1 MWESIINR
9 IYRMK
14 IGTRT
19 AISYFAVIMVVLA
32 FTTASILLL
41 QYAKNIDIKIA
52 SHFSPVISAIKD
64 YQFLIEETGRLSA
77 EISIQSNEN
86 KRNRLIK
93 IHQRLYTR
101 QKSTLIGLCQEPGL
115 GDIKKRIISVDKRFE
130 NTIKLEKQLLD
141 LTSSDSTYKD
151 SMKMLEAKALKEKID
166 NEIAKLKLVLSET
179 TLQAIS
185 VFNKLDAQKFASY
198 RTLSY
203 LLLIMIIV
211 IAILA
216 AVSIIITNFTIIKPI
231 KELNAILDEVGE
243 GKIIQFQSDTPREDE
258 IGDMIYSAQK
268 LVQGFKN
275 KEQVANAI
283 GKGDYDIKV
292 PLLSNRDRLG
302 KALSEMRDNLKLSKE
317 KEAENIKSLEAY
329 NISLMKKNK
338 QLEEFAYIT
347 SHDLKS
353 PLRGINNLT
362 EWIQEDMGETLSD
375 ESSKYFNMLRGRAHR
390 MEALINSILQY
401 SRAEKTKE
409 NQEKISSKNVIHE
422 VLESLDLPENISIL
436 IDDALPNITANKK
449 DIFEVFKVFI
459 SNAIH
464 HNKSDEPVLNISF
477 QQLGNTVTFCIAD
490 NGPGIAEEFHEKI
503 FTIFQTLERRDEV
516 ENIGAGLAIGKK
528 IIEGYGGKVWLKSE
542 LGKGANFY
550 FEWPA

>member
-115 GDIKKRIISVDKRFE
+115 SDIKKRVISVDKRFE

>member
-1 MWESIINR
+1 
-9 IYRMK
+9 MK

-41 QYAKNIDIKIA
+41 QYGKNIDIKIA
-52 SHFSPVISAIKD
+52 SSFSPVISAIKD
-64 YQFLIEETGRLSA
+64 YQFLIEETGRLSTDL
-77 EISIQSNEN
+77 SIQPNDV
-86 KRNRLIK
+86 KRSRLTK
-93 IHQRLYTR
+93 IHERLYNR
-101 QKSTLIGLCQEPGL
+101 QKLTLIGLCQEPGL
-115 GDIKKRIISVDKRFE
+115 ADVKKRIIGVDKRFE
-130 NTIKLEKQLLD
+130 STLLLEKKLLAVLD
-141 LTSSDSTYKD
+141 SDQAYTD
-151 SMKMLEAKALKEKID
+151 TNKMQEAKKLKDKID
-166 NEIAKLKLVLSET
+166 NEIGKLRLILSET
-179 TLQAIS
+179 SLQAIS

-211 IAILA
+211 IALLA
-216 AVSIIITNFTIIKPI
+216 IVSIYITNITIIKPI
-231 KELNAILDEVGE
+231 KELSAILDEVGA
-243 GKIIQFQSDTPREDE
+243 GKIIQFQSDIPREDE
-258 IGDMIYSAQK
+258 IGDMINSAQK
-268 LVQGFKN
+268 VVQGFKN

-292 PLLSNRDRLG
+292 PMLSRRDRLG

-329 NISLMKKNK
+329 TINLMKKNK
-338 QLEEFAYIT
+338 ELDQFAYIT

-362 EWIQEDMGETLSD
+362 EWIQEDMGEKLSE
-375 ESSKYFNMLRGRAHR
+375 ESNKYFNMLRGRVHR

-401 SRAEKTKE
+401 SRAGKTVE
-409 NQEKISSKNVIHE
+409 NQERLSSKTLVYE
-422 VLESLDLPENISIL
+422 VLETQELPANISIL
-436 IDDALPNITANKK
+436 VDNELPQVTANKR
-449 DIFEVFKVFI
+449 DLTEVFNVFI
-459 SNAIH
+459 SNAIN
-464 HNKSDEPVLNISF
+464 HNTSDEPILNISY
-477 QQLGNTVTFCIAD
+477 QRNGGKITFCIAD

-528 IIEGYGGKVWLKSE
+528 IIEDYGGKVWVKSE

-550 FEWPA
+550 FDWPI